1 MLKRTWKEEL
11 EFIRGT
17 YGESSQPCAFPMEV
31 GGAAEGAIFLF
42 LFFFLSFSVETT
54 PTHTNPSPKT
64 LRINPLPGVYVL
76 RLIPVYRAH
85 TAYGVHKLTFDV
97 LC

>member
-42 LFFFLSFSVETT
+42 LLFLLFLLSILSIGNGGGGEEEAGGVTDPVRRDFLERWE
-54 PTHTNPSPKT
+54 
-64 LRINPLPGVYVL
+64 LRDGV
-76 RLIPVYRAH
+76 R
-85 TAYGVHKLTFDV
+85 
-97 LC
+97 